1 MSIAGLSLIQTL
13 APLVMTVV
21 LQPEIT
27 PEELRLERSSIDRIE
42 QALPI
47 VFVDRDDFEIDQSCT
62 IRIAP
67 GAIIRDRNNK
77 GVIHIVSDNVIV
89 VFEDGSVLQGRAGI
103 DGWLSSGP
111 GAGEGWDTLKGTA
124 ITVNGHEGVE
134 IIGANIRGY
143 RNGIVATDAE
153 GLVVRDSELSDM
165 YRERLTSTATR
176 EGSSDWL
183 YPHINDDNEWLRHYG
198 AAIWA
203 ERCHGAHFEG
213 VRVRRGQNGI
223 ILDNT
228 NGASVTKNDCS
239 FLSGW
244 GLAMWRASQNEIT
257 ENRFDF
263 CVRGHVEGVYN
274 RGQDSAGILMFE
286 QCQQNN
292 IFSNSCT
299 HSGDG
304 IFGFG
309 GNDAVKKT
317 DDGPWGNANNIISG
331 NDLSFAPAHGL
342 EMTFSEGNRI
352 AGNLI
357 ESNAIC
363 GYWGGYSQRGEIMWN
378 RFINNGGMAYGSE
391 RGAINIEHG
400 SGNQIIFNEFVNNKV
415 GVRLWWD
422 HDQSLLSEPG
432 VASRYKGVVGN
443 SIWANT
449 FVMNLDH
456 PFGMKRDD
464 KPIMTGIE
472 LQDIGEAP
480 GYEGPRVGRNS
491 TSKESNTWDI
501 APIVAQSMNIDGGI
515 EIANG
520 GGASGDGPWTSEVPQ
535 RISPPGRDW
544 IICDQWG
551 PWAFETPIMREHSR
565 SGTKHI
571 YEIYPPVGDR
581 AAVHVDML
589 NSSLEVI
596 LDTPDDWKGSKP
608 WLLTIVANPEV
619 PIDAYEAVVRVG
631 DDWSRPIAG
640 RFISTTW
647 NARCWSWQND
657 PLVDLEAWRAEADD
671 VQVTPVD
678 QLDLPFGSNG
688 PARVNHALTVSD
700 RDRFGIIAET
710 EIALP
715 KGTWKLSTLSDDGIR
730 VFINGEM
737 RLERWDI
744 HGPTPDEVVFEVAD
758 DSPTRIELEY
768 FENDGYATLS
778 VDLQPLD

>member
-47 VFVDRDDFEIDQSCT
+47 VVVDRDDFEIDQSCT

-67 GAIIRDRNNK
+67 GAIIRDRNNN
-77 GVIHIVSDNVIV
+77 GVIHIVSDDVIA

-134 IIGANIRGY
+134 IIGASIRGY

-183 YPHINDDNEWLRHYG
+183 YPHNNDDNEWLTNYG

-213 VRVRRGQNGI
+213 VRVRCGQNGI

-228 NGASVTKNDCS
+228 NGARVLKNDCS

-286 QCQQNN
+286 QCQFNK
-292 IFSNSCT
+292 IISNSCT

-309 GNDAVKKT
+309 GNDAVKQVT
-317 DDGPWGNANNIISG
+317 STLWGNANNIFRS

-342 EMTFSEGNRI
+342 EMTFSENNSVVS
-352 AGNLI
+352 NLF

-363 GYWGGYSQRGEIMWN
+363 GIWGGYSQGFSIGSN
-378 RFINNGGMAYGSE
+378 RFLTNGGMAYGAE

-400 SGNQIIFNEFVNNKV
+400 SGHVIRINRFINNKC

-422 HDQSLLSEPG
+422 FDESLLAQPG
-432 VASRYKGVVGN
+432 VAGRYRGVVENKIEGN
-443 SIWANT
+443 WFT
-449 FVMNLDH
+449 MNRDH
-456 PFGMKRDD
+456 PFG
-464 KPIMTGIE
+464 PGAELIGIE
-472 LQDIGEAP
+472 LQDIGEAA
-480 GYEGPRVGRNS
+480 GYTGVRVGENEIDIDDNQWTIEN
-491 TSKESNTWDI
+491 TSAVQARILGQVYTKQDPDWPAGNWRFAE
-501 APIVAQSMNIDGGI
+501 P
-515 EIANG
+515 
-520 GGASGDGPWTSEVPQ
+520 PK
-535 RISPPGRDW
+535 RISPPGREW
-544 IICDQWG
+544 IIVDQWG
-551 PWAFETPIMREHSR
+551 PWDFETPLMREHSR
-565 SGTKHI
+565 SGIKHI
-571 YEIYPPVGDR
+571 YEIYPPVGDG

-596 LDTPDDWKGSKP
+596 LDKPENWKGSKP

-647 NARCWSWQND
+647 STRCWSWQND

-678 QLDLPFGSNG
+678 QLGLPFGYNG

-700 RDRFGIIAET
+700 RDKFAIIAQT

-715 KGTWKLSTLSDDGIR
+715 KGTWKLTTLSDDGIR